1 MKKALIAG
9 SIVLLLMFSLF
20 ACRPGNDQSQ
30 TTPESGTA
38 PREETTSPSPTEVP
52 EITSAVEFF
61 STQGSGDE
69 LPVLD
74 KEQSQRL
81 LTAKDLTEITY
92 EQSGRLPSVLTWD
105 DVSVIDMYR
114 YTAEYERSVWRAYY
128 YYLEDRAV
136 VIVNDAI
143 RTLKDNKD
151 YDRAW
156 ILVVPKDGGEKLENR
171 IPPKGTVVGR
181 ADEEASLYEPYYNW
195 VRNYFMSD
203 PELPARAERIE
214 PVYESYMTD
223 FSEWRKWRE
232 AHPDYY
238 KAWKE
243 LEYPEKPL
251 KDDSTRYFRVD
262 SLAWCESFG
271 EEKITYTEDLPQVFQ
286 AVRQYGIPKE
296 EMLEYVKWMNWS
308 GAFDRLD
315 LNEQDVEVLYAGDEE
330 TVRRQFLSVNA
341 RYLDGRLYSRY
352 DILAWVPAYDVARMF
367 TEEEFWA
374 FAGVPDIEGVSGKG
388 RADRL
393 KNAWDVYDSISKDD
407 AGVLDMKSAE
417 RVLSDF
423 MAFYGEVRYSPDALA
438 GDPASDLDPEFFT
451 QTDYCSSL
459 HLSKKTFPDIR
470 EEMNCIFTA
479 ELCGRLND
487 GGDAYET
494 VFYSNQFSY
503 LLQDGFPNPYLVS
516 DMVRFYDGPIGLFDK
531 NYKLEDH
538 IVIDSSDETIA
549 NATLTA
555 KNRSGSVESVYSV
568 EFTKVGGRWLISGG
582 TIFDLVE
589 PEAGPKEWK

>member
-1 MKKALIAG
+1 MCLEKK
-9 SIVLLLMFSLF
+9 VE
-20 ACRPGNDQSQ
+20 D
-30 TTPESGTA
+30 
-38 PREETTSPSPTEVP
+38 P
-52 EITSAVEFF
+52 EI
-61 STQGSGDE
+61 
-69 LPVLD
+69 
-74 KEQSQRL
+74 
-81 LTAKDLTEITY
+81 KDH
-92 EQSGRLPSVLTWD
+92 
-105 DVSVIDMYR
+105 
-114 YTAEYERSVWRAYY
+114 
-128 YYLEDRAV
+128 
-136 VIVNDAI
+136 
-143 RTLKDNKD
+143 
-151 YDRAW
+151 DRAW
-156 ILVVPKDGGEKLENR
+156 ILVVPKDGGEKFENR

-195 VRNYFMSD
+195 VWNYFMSD

-232 AHPDYY
+232 EHPDYY

-251 KDDSTRYFRVD
+251 KDDSTGYFRVD
-262 SLAWCESFG
+262 A
-271 EEKITYTEDLPQVFQ
+271 
-286 AVRQYGIPKE
+286 
-296 EMLEYVKWMNWS
+296 
-308 GAFDRLD
+308 
-315 LNEQDVEVLYAGDEE
+315 
-330 TVRRQFLSVNA
+330 
-341 RYLDGRLYSRY
+341 
-352 DILAWVPAYDVARMF
+352 LAWVPAYDVARMF

-374 FAGVPDIEGVSGKG
+374 FAGVSDIEGVSGKG

-423 MAFYGEVRYSPDALA
+423 MAFYREVRYSPDALA
-438 GDPASDLDPEFFT
+438 GDPASDFDPEFFT
-451 QTDYCSSL
+451 
-459 HLSKKTFPDIR
+459 
-470 EEMNCIFTA
+470 
-479 ELCGRLND
+479 
-487 GGDAYET
+487 
-494 VFYSNQFSY
+494 
-503 LLQDGFPNPYLVS
+503 QDGFPNPYLVS

-582 TIFDLVE
+582 KIFDLVE